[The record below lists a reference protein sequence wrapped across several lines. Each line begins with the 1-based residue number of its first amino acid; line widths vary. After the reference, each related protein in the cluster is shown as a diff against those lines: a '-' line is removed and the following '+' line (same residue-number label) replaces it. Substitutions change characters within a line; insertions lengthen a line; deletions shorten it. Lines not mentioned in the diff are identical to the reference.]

1 MFNSR
6 ARGGVMVEYTVVTM
20 MLILLLWYVLFGGSG
35 YWLDPDKTANQG
47 NLSSSQSASPPP
59 DSVINLLND
68 RQHEFAD
75 DIYQP

>member
-1 MFNSR
+1 
-6 ARGGVMVEYTVVTM
+6 MVEYTVVTM

-35 YWLDPDKTANQG
+35 YWLDSDKTVNQG
-47 NLSSSQSASPPP
+47 NLSHSQSDNPPP

-68 RQHEFAD
+68 RQHEFAS

>member
-1 MFNSR
+1 
-6 ARGGVMVEYTVVTM
+6 MVEYTVVTM

-35 YWLDPDKTANQG
+35 YWLDSDKTANQG